1 MQASF
6 HFKEIDPRTAEGLEN
21 LFKKEMETTI
31 RRHMGKLPVEDAYFH
46 VTVEKNPHKPQYYV
60 GIALYL
66 PNKNMYARQQEKAPD
81 IAMHKAINSLIKQIE
96 RYRDRFKPHKGGR
109 RR

>member
-1 MQASF
+1 MQVSF
-6 HFKEIDPRTAEGLEN
+6 HFKGVDERTIKGLED
-21 LFKKEMETTI
+21 LFKKEMQTTI

-46 VTVEKNPHKPQYYV
+46 VSVEKNPHKPQYYV

-66 PNKNMYARQQEKAPD
+66 PNKNMFARQQEKTPD

-96 RYRDRFKPHKGGR
+96 RYRDRFKPHKGR
-109 RR
+109 SR

>member
-6 HFKEIDPRTAEGLEN
+6 HFKGVNEMTIKGLEE

-31 RRHMGKLPVEDAYFH
+31 RRHMGKLPVEDAHFH
-46 VTVEKNPHKPQYYV
+46 VSVDKNPHKHQYFV

-66 PNKNMYARQQEKAPD
+66 PNKNMYARQHEKAPD
-81 IAMHKAINSLIKQIE
+81 IAMHKAINSLLKQID
-96 RYRDRFKPHKGGR
+96 RYRDRFKPHKHKK
-109 RR
+109 